1 MNGKTKTVP
10 LHTNKIPEFL
20 MQKYFYILLSLF
32 TLTISWGQT
41 HCRGIVLSSQKTPL
55 TNAAILIKDHNNNI
69 LNYGFTNQEGQFELQ
84 IEKEGEFTIEVNKIG
99 YDKQIQNLQVT
110 ASQQVYKFNFVLSES
125 TEILEDMVI
134 EIDNPIQLRGDTL
147 VYDAKAFSTGRE
159 QVVEDL
165 LKNIPGITVEKDGKI
180 KFEDTEIEKIMVD
193 GDDFFNK
200 GYTLL
205 SKNMPNK
212 PLDKVEVLRRYSN
225 NKLLKGVEDSE
236 KVALNLT
243 IQDEYKNLWFGDIS
257 LGYGLVTENR
267 YDVTGN
273 LMNFSKKYK
282 NFLTYGLNNVGE
294 NRVGPLDDMFYNN
307 HEVESVGHGNALF
320 PLMSLSGGGPG
331 QLKDH
336 RTRIN
341 NAEHVSLSTIIPFGE
356 KFKVKLVGFLGFDE
370 NYAYTNSFSTTS
382 VGNTY
387 FENIEEN
394 RFKSHLKK
402 GYLNFLAT
410 YDISKDRMLQFSSVW
425 NQGNT
430 NNQNDLTFNGIT
442 TQERLATK
450 NTFFDQKITYTHRWK
465 ERNVV
470 LLKTRFFTTKLPQFY
485 TIDNYLMGDL
495 FSFDADAMN
504 NAIQN
509 QKDFLGMEA
518 DFKLKQK
525 KGDLIQFQV
534 GFIHHNE
541 EMKTGFSLFNTSQTL
556 FPDNFQ
562 TNSTF
567 GLGDLYAKSGYTWKW
582 STFKI
587 DGRAEIHQ
595 LFNRFTTL
603 ASDKKQELFYASPS
617 ISLNW
622 EVKPT
627 HIFSASYNLRYRNT
641 SFLEVNDTYL
651 LTSSRGFNKGVGAF
665 KLTDMQMVNVGYH
678 IRHYLNR
685 FRFSLN
691 LNYSTQG
698 NIISSRSS
706 IEQNNSLS
714 EAVFIQGGETYAGLF
729 ASSFY
734 FRKMKSTVKFDAG
747 YTVAT
752 SFNEVNNSGL
762 RKNTY
767 TSQRYNLEWK
777 TNFRNPFNFHIGTD
791 WAVSHV
797 KSPDFT
803 NSFTNGISFLDLYY
817 TFSDNVDIKII
828 NEHYYFGNLT
838 KNQRHHLFM
847 DAEILYK
854 LKGDKYT
861 VGLKANN
868 IFNKQNF
875 TTFYVS
881 DIGYSRNSYR
891 LMSRYLL
898 LSVKYR
904 FSL

>member
-1 MNGKTKTVP
+1 MHK
-10 LHTNKIPEFL
+10 KIYLILFFL
-20 MQKYFYILLSLF
+20 FSILG
-32 TLTISWGQT
+32 WGQT
-41 HCRGIVLSSQKTPL
+41 KCTGTVVSSEKMPISNASVLVKDSNDHIV
-55 TNAAILIKDHNNNI
+55 
-69 LNYGFTNQEGQFELQ
+69 NYGFTNEKGNYELA
-84 IEKEGEFTIEVNKIG
+84 IDKEGEFVIEVNKMG
-99 YDKQIQNLQVT
+99 FDKQQQSLQVT
-110 ASQQVYKFNFVLSES
+110 ASQKNYKLHFILSE
-125 TEILEDMVI
+125 TIETLEELVI

-147 VYDAKAFSTGRE
+147 VYDAKAFTTGRE

-180 KFEDTEIEKIMVD
+180 KFEDTEIEKVMID
-193 GDDFFNK
+193 GDDFFNR

-205 SKNMPNK
+205 TKNMPNK

-225 NKLLKGVEDSE
+225 NKLLKGIEDSD

-243 IQDEYKNLWFGDIS
+243 IQDEYKDLWFGDIS

-294 NRVGPLDDMFYNN
+294 DRVGPLDDMFYNN
-307 HEVESVGHGNALF
+307 YEVESVGQSSSLYQ
-320 PLMSLSGGGPG
+320 LMSLSGGRPG

-341 NAEHVSLSTIIPFGE
+341 NAEHVSLSTIVPLSE
-356 KFKVKLVGFLGFDE
+356 KLKVKMVGFLGFDE
-370 NYAYTNSFSTTS
+370 NYAYNRSFSTTN

-387 FENIEEN
+387 FENTEEN
-394 RFKSHLKK
+394 SFKNHLKK
-402 GYLNFLAT
+402 GYVNVLAT
-410 YDISKDRMLQFSSVW
+410 YDVSKNRMLQFSSVW

-430 NNQNDLTFNGIT
+430 DNQNDLTFNGT
-442 TQERLATK
+442 NTLERLTTK
-450 NTFFDQKITYTHRWK
+450 NTFFDQKITYTHKWN
-465 ERNVV
+465 ERNVM
-470 LLKTRFFTTKLPQFY
+470 LLKTRYFTNKIPQFY

-495 FSFDADAMN
+495 FAFDAEAMN

-509 QKDFLGMEA
+509 QKDFLGIEA

-534 GFIHHNE
+534 GFMQHNE
-541 EMKTGFSLFNTSQTL
+541 EMKTGFSLFNANQTV
-556 FPDNFQ
+556 FPEGFQ
-562 TNSTF
+562 TNSSF

-582 STFKI
+582 NTFKI
-587 DGRAEIHQ
+587 DGRIELHQ
-595 LFNRFTTL
+595 LFNRFNTVI
-603 ASDKKQELFYASPS
+603 SDKKQGLFYAMPS
-617 ISLNW
+617 LSFNW

-651 LTSSRGFNKGVGAF
+651 LSSSRGFSRGFGEF
-665 KLTDMQMVNVGYH
+665 KLTDMQMANIGYN

-698 NIISSRSS
+698 NVISSRS
-706 IEQNNSLS
+706 ILEQNSSLS

-734 FRKMKSTVKFDAG
+734 FRKIKSTVKFDAD
-747 YTVAT
+747 YTIST

-767 TSQRYNLEWK
+767 TNQRYNLEWR
-777 TNFRNPFNFHIGTD
+777 TSFRSPFNFHIGTE
-791 WAVSHV
+791 WTATHV
-797 KSPDFT
+797 QSPDFT

-817 TFSDNVDIKII
+817 RLDERLDIKVV
-828 NEHYYFGNLT
+828 NEYYYFGNLSE
-838 KNQRHHLFM
+838 NQRHHLFM
-847 DAEILYK
+847 DAELTYK

-861 VGLKANN
+861 VGLRANN

-875 TTFYVS
+875 TTYYVS
-881 DIGYSRNSYR
+881 DTGYSTNSYR
-891 LMSRYLL
+891 LMPRYLL
-898 LSVKYR
+898 LSFKYR